1 MEIKKNFE
9 EQNMSVI
16 MHLLVLTTIIIS
28 NDVPVPNIL
37 KLVGFLNFWLQANF
51 MKVIPETRRS
61 HWNTCIYVLI
71 THLFPLRRG
80 VLDKHRLFSPGTPV
94 SSTNK
99 AARHDKNWNIV
110 ESGVKHH
117 KSNQMCNQNIYT
129 CISVRTTR
137 FWNDLH
143 EIRL

>member
-71 THLFPLRRG
+71 THLVWFM
-80 VLDKHRLFSPGTPV
+80 VFNATF
-94 SSTNK
+94 N
-99 AARHDKNWNIV
+99 N
-110 ESGVKHH
+110 
-117 KSNQMCNQNIYT
+117 
-129 CISVRTTR
+129 ISVFIMAGSFIGRGNRSTQRKPPMFIEYTSPER
-137 FWNDLH
+137 SSNSQH
-143 EIRL
+143 